1 MCIEELTWEHWSIK
15 VFKKEENPHKGEVG
29 GARDDPEGRLGRQ
42 REPQAVDISRHK
54 GYGSSESKPY

>member
-54 GYGSSESKPY
+54 G